1 MSALYD
7 PTYWDNLRANDGD
20 TPQRVDEARWWEMLE
35 VLPPADWH
43 RGRAFECFRVD
54 EAQCADLYTWLV
66 RIGTKDD
73 AEYWEMIAPRRIPH
87 GGLLLRIQNAQKVT
101 V

>member
-1 MSALYD
+1 METLYD
-7 PTYWDNLRANDGD
+7 PVYWENLRRNDGD
-20 TPQRVDEARWWEMLE
+20 TPHRVDDARWWEMLE

-66 RIGTKDD
+66 RIGPQDGC
-73 AEYWEMIAPRRIPH
+73 EFWEMIAPRTIPH
-87 GGLLLRIQNAQKVT
+87 GGLLLRIQQAGGAS
-101 V
+101 